1 MSNLPLTSTKFD
13 GKKGAN
19 RSQGP
24 GDAAS
29 RSPAHSTLRA
39 RLPPSVLQGSSTMQ
53 ALLDCLTLHENS
65 RRDRTTME
73 QIRKW
78 WKNKRNNDKMR
89 QAQAKMSDA
98 QRNALVELFKQNQS
112 LKRHRRDDILK
123 ALNDSRRKETSPAT
137 AVSRCRPFA

>member
-1 MSNLPLTSTKFD
+1 
-13 GKKGAN
+13 
-19 RSQGP
+19 
-24 GDAAS
+24 
-29 RSPAHSTLRA
+29 
-39 RLPPSVLQGSSTMQ
+39 MQ

>member
-1 MSNLPLTSTKFD
+1 
-13 GKKGAN
+13 
-19 RSQGP
+19 
-24 GDAAS
+24 
-29 RSPAHSTLRA
+29 
-39 RLPPSVLQGSSTMQ
+39 
-53 ALLDCLTLHENS
+53 
-65 RRDRTTME
+65 ME